1 MNGADLALADRIAS
15 RGRDALVERLRRAYA
30 EAAASNADIVSL
42 EEARI
47 EALVQAAADRADGL
61 QWRRA
66 LAQVATE
73 ELGVSLAQALTH
85 PAVREAQERLGAP
98 SYEAGLAE
106 LVARPVPPPAPAPA
120 EQLDMLN
127 PDQTYVESPP
137 EPEPVQPEMVIDE
150 PEEHGSTGELEA
162 VEADDEVFELLP
174 PPEPIEYETAAY
186 QTVPD
191 QVDEQE
197 IEAVPVPGEPAAE
210 EVPDPA
216 PAEAVREEP
225 AAEQVPDE
233 PAAEEPNAAPAAEEP
248 PAEPAAIAI
257 PAPQDEENLQ
267 VLAYHLGGVAN
278 LPTGRDGLDLRLSEH
293 GLDIYQRE
301 GEIIGRLHW
310 DEIDALEV
318 VAVRGRLRRQAR
330 TLSRIVVRTKHGD
343 ASFEIPGLSSE
354 DLEARVEPLVSRYA
368 SA

>member
-15 RGRDALVERLRRAYA
+15 RGREALVERLRRAYA

-66 LAQVATE
+66 LAQVAIE

-106 LVARPVPPPAPAPA
+106 LVARPVPPPAPA

-127 PDQTYVESPP
+127 PDDTYVESPP

-162 VEADDEVFELLP
+162 VEADDEIFELLP
-174 PPEPIEYETAAY
+174 PPEPVEYETAAY
-186 QTVPD
+186 QTIPD

-197 IEAVPVPGEPAAE
+197 TEIVPE
-210 EVPDPA
+210 EVPDEPVAEEAPPEPVAEEPPA
-216 PAEAVREEP
+216 EP
-225 AAEQVPDE
+225 AADE
-233 PAAEEPNAAPAAEEP
+233 PTGAPAAEEP
-248 PAEPAAIAI
+248 PAEPTAVAI
-257 PAPQDEENLQ
+257 PAPQEDENLQ

-278 LPTGRDGLDLRLSEH
+278 LPTGRDGLDLRLSGH

-301 GEIIGRLHW
+301 GEIIGRLR
-310 DEIDALEV
+310 ITSMAAGLE
-318 VAVRGRLRRQAR
+318 
-330 TLSRIVVRTKHGD
+330 SIRTKRRP
-343 ASFEIPGLSSE
+343 SF
-354 DLEARVEPLVSRYA
+354 
-368 SA
+368 